1 MLWCWIW
8 RYVYVLWGVGL
19 RGYCDCAATY
29 IRAKRTGVF
38 LKRTVESSYVQYRWP
53 TWVTVN
59 RSFLQLLASFGR
71 VLRGAGTLPQIARV
85 NNLSLGS
92 HAPFLLAHAESS
104 SAMLFSSY
112 SSWQLLRVYYLG
124 VPQAVNLAKDARANQ
139 QPRDGARVAGV
150 SDKPNL
156 QARVS
161 RRKRVRL

>member
-1 MLWCWIW
+1 
-8 RYVYVLWGVGL
+8 
-19 RGYCDCAATY
+19 
-29 IRAKRTGVF
+29 VF

-92 HAPFLLAHAESS
+92 HALFFLHMRETS

-112 SSWQLLRVYYLG
+112 SSWQLLRVYLLTSECRKQLILRRMRG
-124 VPQAVNLAKDARANQ
+124 PINNPEFVLA
-139 QPRDGARVAGV
+139 
-150 SDKPNL
+150 
-156 QARVS
+156 
-161 RRKRVRL
+161 